1 MVVCDGF
8 VGNTILKM
16 AEGLYAINAK
26 LGTTNHFLE
35 GLNYENI
42 GGTPVL
48 GVNAPI
54 VIGHGK
60 SSAQAI
66 KSMILATEHAVR
78 ANIVEQIKEAFK

>member
-1 MVVCDGF
+1 MRFRCQNNRIPKIF
-8 VGNTILKM
+8 
-16 AEGLYAINAK
+16 YC
-26 LGTTNHFLE
+26 LGGSQ